1 MVKIKAMLIGFL
13 ILPFLF
19 SAPSAQAAPSEN
31 EINQYLADIGWT
43 KQEFLEYIDYYEI
56 PLDEYT
62 MAGLKE
68 LLGPPINSKNYQDL
82 LTKYGLTEKEL
93 NELMDHFGDSV
104 NEYKFIND
112 LDSTVEFYINADKS
126 MAEVE
131 KALSDTGITEAEAE
145 RFFNYLAEVEEKNKD
160 QLDQM
165 ATNDTLWENLMTVE
179 DPSQLSDEDL
189 DEMVRLLEQTIA
201 LYEVKVALKAD
212 GRAVTLK
219 DLLKMKEP
227 PGTLSGSVYSTSGEL
242 LIDFNIPKEF
252 FESMEALGDGEDM
265 IHLGEISDDYV
276 DHMHEEK
283 YEDARK
289 GLK

>member
-1 MVKIKAMLIGFL
+1 MVKIKLMLIGFL
-13 ILPFLF
+13 LLPFLF

-31 EINQYLADIGWT
+31 EINKYIADIGWT

-82 LTKYGLTEKEL
+82 LIKYGLTEKEL
-93 NELMDHFGDSV
+93 NDLMDHFGDSV
-104 NEYKFIND
+104 KEYKFIND
-112 LDSTVEFYINADKS
+112 LDSTVEFYISADKS

-131 KALSDTGITEAEAE
+131 KALSDTGITEEEAE

-165 ATNDTLWENLMTVE
+165 TTNDTLWENLMTVE

-201 LYEVKVALKAD
+201 LYEVKVNFKAD
-212 GRAVTLK
+212 GKAVTLK

-227 PGTLSGSVYSTSGEL
+227 PGTLYGSIYSTSGEL
-242 LIDFNIPKEF
+242 LIDFNIPREY
-252 FESMEALGDGEDM
+252 FESMEAIVDGEDM

>member
-1 MVKIKAMLIGFL
+1 MVKIKLMLIGFL
-13 ILPFLF
+13 LLPFLF
-19 SAPSAQAAPSEN
+19 SASSAQAAPSEN
-31 EINQYLADIGWT
+31 EINKYIADIGWT

-82 LTKYGLTEKEL
+82 LIKYGLTEKEL
-93 NELMDHFGDSV
+93 NDLMDHFGDSV
-104 NEYKFIND
+104 KEYKFIND
-112 LDSTVEFYINADKS
+112 LDSTVEFYISADKS

-131 KALSDTGITEAEAE
+131 KALSDTGITEEEAE

-165 ATNDTLWENLMTVE
+165 TTNDTLWEHLMTVE

-201 LYEVKVALKAD
+201 LYEVKVNFKAD
-212 GRAVTLK
+212 GKAVTLK

-227 PGTLSGSVYSTSGEL
+227 PGTLYGSIYSTSGEL
-242 LIDFNIPKEF
+242 LIDFNIPREY
-252 FESMEALGDGEDM
+252 FESMEAIVDGEDM